1 MTGASIRVLVADDHR
16 LFRDGVS
23 ALLSVT
29 PDLEVVGEAP
39 DADTAVA
46 LAAELAPDVVLMDL
60 QMPGGGLSATERIA
74 AAQPDVRVLVL
85 TMFDDDDSVFAALRA
100 GARGYVLKD
109 SEAEDLV
116 RAVRAAAAGEAIF
129 GRSIAERL
137 LTHFGEP
144 RPAGRAPGTGLTA
157 SPLEILTPGERNV
170 LRLMA
175 RGLNNPAIAR
185 ELSYSHKTVRNYV
198 SSIFRKLQVAD
209 RSQAIVRARDAGL
222 HEGHLPGSLGPKL

>member
-1 MTGASIRVLVADDHR
+1 
-16 LFRDGVS
+16 
-23 ALLSVT
+23 
-29 PDLEVVGEAP
+29 
-39 DADTAVA
+39 
-46 LAAELAPDVVLMDL
+46 MDL

-74 AAQPDVRVLVL
+74 AELPDVRVLVL

-129 GRSIAERL
+129 GRSIAQRL
-137 LTHFGEP
+137 LTHFSEP
-144 RPAGRAPGTGLTA
+144 PAGKVSPSLITGLTP
-157 SPLEILTPGERNV
+157 SEHNV

-185 ELSYSHKTVRNYV
+185 ELSYSDKTVRNYV
-198 SSIFRKLQVAD
+198 SSIFRKLQVES
-209 RSQAIVRARDAGL
+209 RSEAIVRARDAGW
-222 HEGHLPGSLGPKL
+222 HDSGR